1 MYMAKQYYSTLE
13 GLTLCLCCGWALL
26 QVSLEHGLLRNTG
39 PGKHL
44 LQLAV
49 TAAVETPAGS
59 MLLGSG
65 DGTLAVMSTESEA
78 SPVNPKQLKKLAVLS
93 SVKVEGGITSV
104 VIDGSSIKAMPLG
117 RNPTGGG
124 LAYTVYVGTDKSN
137 IYRVTYDPLDNK

>member
-1 MYMAKQYYSTLE
+1 MYMANQYYSTLE

-59 MLLGSG
+59 ILLGSG

-78 SPVNPKQLKKLAVLS
+78 SPVNPKQLKKLAMLS
-93 SVKVEGGITSV
+93 SVRVEGGITSV